1 MRVKSGEAGGGGAA
15 FCLRVPTLV
24 SYFFFFGNNNY
35 FKSCACRGNTFLR
48 PFKSIRLLSS
58 TLLWCC
64 CYAVR
69 GGSTF

>member
-1 MRVKSGEAGGGGAA
+1 MRRRGERGVAI
-15 FCLRVPTLV
+15 CLRALTLV
-24 SYFFFFGNNNY
+24 SYYYCFFFGNNNY
-35 FKSCACRGNTFLR
+35 FKSCACGGNTFLR

-64 CYAVR
+64 CYAAR